1 MTGPDPLRRFNC
13 ACCCARRWEKGH
25 SVVGKMWEKW
35 AVLLN
40 PAANAIELALRLIAL
55 DIGVKVGK
63 GEIMW

>member
-1 MTGPDPLRRFNC
+1 
-13 ACCCARRWEKGH
+13 
-25 SVVGKMWEKW
+25 MWEKW